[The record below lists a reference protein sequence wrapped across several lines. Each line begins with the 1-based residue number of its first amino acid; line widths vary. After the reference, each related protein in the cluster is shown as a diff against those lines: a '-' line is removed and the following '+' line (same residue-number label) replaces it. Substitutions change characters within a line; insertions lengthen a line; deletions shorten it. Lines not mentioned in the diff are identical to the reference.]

1 MIAKAIREEHSNPRP
16 LYLTVE
22 HFFKGFRASRC

>member
-1 MIAKAIREEHSNPRP
+1 MIAKAIREEHLSPRQ

-22 HFFKGFRASRC
+22 HFFKGYPGSRC